1 MHDFK
6 HDLASMGMSAI
17 ASWQESD
24 DKPRQYVEKQRHYS
38 DGKGPY
44 SQGYGLSSQRS
55 HKIVRVEPQR
65 RQNTK
70 ELMPSNCGAED
81 F

>member
-38 DGKGPY
+38 ASKDMYG
-44 SQGYGLSSQRS
+44 QGYGVPSG
-55 HKIVRVEPQR
+55 HVRLWELDR
-65 RQNTK
+65 K
-70 ELMPSNCGAED
+70 EGRC
-81 F
+81 